1 MCAGIFIGQI
11 VAYLANEI
19 NIPSAKIIIRLCDIL
34 FGQFHHC
41 YLKQD
46 S

>member
-19 NIPSAKIIIRLCDIL
+19 HTQSAKIIIILCDIL
-34 FGQFHHC
+34 SGQFHHC
-41 YLKQD
+41 YLKQH